1 MLLLQ
6 DLEGAE
12 GTYKRLGAK
21 LVVGMP
27 FKDIATSDTLL
38 MHSVPSRQDAAGR
51 RALKRLQ
58 VCCSIRCFL
67 SCLPA
72 ACFCQLGRL
81 DHACCKVDNFCAWI
95 MYCMDCPCIS

>member
-1 MLLLQ
+1 MLTQ
-6 DLEGAE
+6 DLEKAE

-38 MHSVPSRQDAAGR
+38 MHTVPPKDDVAGR

-58 VCCSIRCFL
+58 VRAHCCSRLAL
-67 SCLPA
+67 SDGFIKESLFKLQA
-72 ACFCQLGRL
+72 SSSFTVACF
-81 DHACCKVDNFCAWI
+81 
-95 MYCMDCPCIS
+95 